1 MSPFQRQVQGA
12 VNPRAS
18 VEEGAA
24 EALEPEGKRKASLE
38 SRAQTGGRP
47 TPQPQAEADL
57 DMPPLAAAVVGQ
69 VAVVE
74 KATIPVGP
82 PQREVDGL
90 GESQEVQHLAQMDS
104 PTC

>member
-1 MSPFQRQVQGA
+1 
-12 VNPRAS
+12 
-18 VEEGAA
+18 
-24 EALEPEGKRKASLE
+24 
-38 SRAQTGGRP
+38 
-47 TPQPQAEADL
+47 
-57 DMPPLAAAVVGQ
+57 MPPLAAAVVGQ

-90 GESQEVQHLAQMDS
+90 GESQGVQHLAQMDS